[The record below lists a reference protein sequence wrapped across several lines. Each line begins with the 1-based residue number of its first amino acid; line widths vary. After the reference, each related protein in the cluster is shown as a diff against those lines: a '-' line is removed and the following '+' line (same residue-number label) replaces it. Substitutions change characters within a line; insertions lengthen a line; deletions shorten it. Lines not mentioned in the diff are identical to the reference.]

1 MDTNP
6 ILMKNFGFYKL
17 MVKSSMGDQF
27 NMTDEDL
34 IENYAKLILSDPSSL
49 YQTAPNVEPSHKP
62 KHSQK
67 PTQDKPSLT
76 ILGVTPQQALDLKR
90 LLVKAL
96 IGEEE
101 GIPDVSHHRP

>member
-34 IENYAKLILSDPSSL
+34 IENYAKLILSDPTSL
-49 YQTAPNVEPSHKP
+49 Y
-62 KHSQK
+62 
-67 PTQDKPSLT
+67 
-76 ILGVTPQQALDLKR
+76 
-90 LLVKAL
+90 
-96 IGEEE
+96 
-101 GIPDVSHHRP
+101 